1 MNQEQILAELQQ
13 IFCEVLKRDNIIINE
28 TSTSNDVE
36 GWDSLTH
43 MIIISK
49 IEKHFGIM
57 FNFRELMKLKNV
69 GDLRDVIQTKMK

>member
-69 GDLRDVIQTKMK
+69 GDLRDVIKLK